1 MQERVY
7 NFSPGPAMLP
17 LPALQEAQ
25 RDLLALP
32 GVGIS
37 ILEISHRSKT
47 FQAIAEQTENNLRKL
62 LGIPDNYRVIFLQ
75 GGALLQFAMV
85 PMTFLRGTGKSADY
99 IVTGTWAKKAM
110 GEAKTQGSVRAAWD
124 GAASNFNR
132 MPTQAELQLSADA
145 AFVHMCSNETIQGIQ
160 FPKEPDTGNVP
171 LVCDSSSDFLCR
183 PVDMKKYGILYAC
196 AQKNAGP
203 AGVTVVIMRDDLLE
217 RVPADLPSMLNYKAI
232 AAEKSLLNTPPC
244 FGIYMVKLVTDWLLR
259 DIGGLDKVQQLNK
272 KKADL
277 LYSAIDQC
285 NGFYAGHAEP
295 ASRSIMNVTFR
306 LPSPE
311 LEEKFLAEAKSRK
324 LVELKGHRSVGGCRA
339 SIYNAMPIEGVQT
352 LRDCM
357 LEFYDKNKG

>member
-1 MQERVY
+1 MSERVY
-7 NFSPGPAMLP
+7 NFSPGPAVLP
-17 LPALQEAQ
+17 LPALEEAQ

-32 GVGIS
+32 GTGIS
-37 ILEISHRSKT
+37 VLEISHRSKA
-47 FQAIAEQTENNLRKL
+47 FQAIVEQTEANLRKL

-85 PMTFLRGTGKSADY
+85 PMAFLRGTGKTADY
-99 IVTGTWAKKAM
+99 IVAGTWGKKAM
-110 GEAKTQGSVRAAWD
+110 SEAKTQGSVRAAWD
-124 GAASNFNR
+124 GSATNFKR
-132 MPTQAELQLSADA
+132 MPAQSELDLKADA
-145 AFVHMCSNETIQGIQ
+145 AYVHVTSNETIQGIQ
-160 FPKEPDTGNVP
+160 IQSEPATGNVP

-183 PVDMKKYGILYAC
+183 PVDISKYGIVYAC

-217 RVPADLPSMLNYKAI
+217 RVPDDLPSLLNYKAI
-232 AAEKSLLNTPPC
+232 AKEKSLLNTPPC
-244 FGIYMVKLVTDWLLR
+244 FSLYMVKLVTDWLVR
-259 DIGGLDKVQQLNK
+259 DIGGLDKMLELNQQ
-272 KKADL
+272 KANL

-285 NGFYAGHAEP
+285 GSFYAGHADP
-295 ASRSIMNVTFR
+295 ASRSLMNVTFR

-339 SIYNAMPIEGVQT
+339 SIYNAMPLAGVQA

-357 LEFYDKNKG
+357 LEFYEKNKG